1 MAEPDVALGE
11 RDLERIGDYV
21 RGHLGTWLG
30 EVAPLT
36 VSAPQLLER
45 AVRIESEL
53 KSQRELMLTKFEA
66 SDRRFEDLTKRLDQR
81 FEDMGSRFEDMT
93 RRSDKRFEGMGTRL
107 AEMTRQS
114 DKRFEDMGTRFED
127 LTRHFDRRFGD
138 MNRNSE
144 KRFEDINKRIGGM
157 QWLIGIGMVMLGT
170 MMSLYQFLA

>member
-36 VSAPQLLER
+36 VSVPQLLER
-45 AVRIESEL
+45 AVRIEAEL

-81 FEDMGSRFEDMT
+81 FEDMT

-107 AEMTRQS
+107 AGMTRQS
-114 DKRFEDMGTRFED
+114 DRRFEDMGTRFED